1 MRGGHGMRKSFG
13 IYSVI
18 WVICLAV
25 FNVITFMTPN
35 EIGGVSKYGSFF
47 WIGYAFISA
56 AFVGE
61 LICSFFALKA
71 ENLRKLFYNLSLIAT
86 AYIGLV
92 MMLIVGGTFMALPM
106 LPAWIGIIVCTFILG
121 CNIIAVIKASVAIE
135 IVESMDE
142 KMKMK
147 TYFIRNLTAEAK
159 SLMDSARD
167 DAFKCETKKIYET
180 FRYSNPVSG
189 NGLADINLQIERT
202 YRAFAE
208 AVNTEDIEL
217 CQATS
222 RTLIELLKKRNDVS
236 K

>member
-35 EIGGVSKYGSFF
+35 EIGGASKYGSFF

-71 ENLRKLFYNLSLIAT
+71 ENLRKLFFNLSLIAT

-167 DAFKCETKKIYET
+167 DAFKCETKKIYEA

-208 AVNTEDIEL
+208 AVNNEDIEL